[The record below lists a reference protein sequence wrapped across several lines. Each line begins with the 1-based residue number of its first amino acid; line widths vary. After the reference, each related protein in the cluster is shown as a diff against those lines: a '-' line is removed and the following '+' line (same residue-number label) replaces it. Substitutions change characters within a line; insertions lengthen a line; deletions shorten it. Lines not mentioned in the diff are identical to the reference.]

1 MNNERRSLCT
11 PPVAHHPTRQK
22 LIIARVELVL
32 AKPVVMRE
40 TVEELGVFQDAK

>member
-1 MNNERRSLCT
+1 MNNKHRSLRT
-11 PPVAHHPTRQK
+11 PPVAHHPTRRK

-40 TVEELGVFQDAK
+40 TVKELGVFEDAK